1 MAKGKGKRSS
11 GATAVAPE
19 GGVNDS
25 NTGADAVPQFEES
38 AFAGLRQ
45 KIEQRLKNQNAA
57 KQKPKNNKKAAPNDT
72 PNKNNEAPPKP
83 DTRRADTDKNNKGK
97 KRDRNGEVIAR
108 EDKNASGKE
117 KSSKSKEADQS
128 DALRQEILAL
138 GGTEEDYNMLAGVDS
153 ESEVED
159 AKNTSKGSGSKSE
172 EDALR
177 KELSGILA
185 AAGQVVPDDIA
196 DDEEDEAGQDED
208 DEEVEDDNE
217 EEDEDMEDDEA
228 DIDAGDDNDSGEEDQ
243 ESSDEDVPPTP
254 VAKETKKEKA
264 KVSAE
269 PPLPKEYSKLTVPP
283 RSDWFMT
290 ELPSISAKHANTLP
304 KHLIDRVHTYAVSLL
319 EEESNMYS
327 EAQKTLASSSH
338 KFYTTIMSTGTLS
351 DKISALTL
359 AIQESPVHNTKSL
372 ENLIALGKKRSRAQA
387 VEVLRTLKDMFAQ
400 GTLLPNDRRLRSFAN
415 QPSLMA
421 AFQGAGSKWSE
432 GDALPN
438 GLQKRHLIVWAFE
451 NFVKEQYFEVLKILE
466 VWCNDEI
473 EFSRSRAVSY
483 VYELLKEKPEQETNL
498 LRLLVNKLGD
508 TAKKI
513 ASRASYLLLQ
523 LEQAHPLMKPTI
535 IKAVEEVLFRPG
547 QSQHAKYYAI
557 ITLNQTVLSTRE
569 EQVAAQLLDIYF
581 ALFVAFLKPTKKNKP
596 SKKHGKN
603 GKLNR
608 KAQKALKEEEKGQAQ
623 HEEMQEKL
631 TSGVLTGV
639 NRAYPFTSSDSE
651 RLAKHVDTL
660 FRITHSS
667 NFNTSIQALM
677 LIQQLTS
684 SHQIAA
690 DRFYRT
696 LYESLLDP
704 RLATSSKQA
713 LYLNLLF
720 KALKSDVNA
729 RRVKAFVKRIIQVL
743 GLHQPAFICGVMYL
757 IRELEKTFSSLNSL
771 YDQPEDN
778 ESDEEEVFRDV
789 PDEDD
794 EAQEQPE
801 AQPKKPSSRYDP
813 RKRDPEHSNAD
824 KTCLW
829 ELVTALFVTFP
840 SVRFGQCGSA
850 VRTQDYERKA
860 GYDDTHIDALPRP
873 LCLQDAEGSAATR
886 GASIMQPLAGS
897 DAQDRLVSGIKQ
909 TQDVPLNSEAF
920 WKKTSDEV
928 AAEDVFFHEYFNRV
942 EKDKDKSRK
951 KAKDPVEHAEEDGEL
966 SDAESEIW
974 KALVDSK
981 PEVEGADSD
990 DDLDLDDLESA
1001 YDQDEDEEAEESGD
1015 EGVIFNDE
1023 SDVDMDDFEEE
1034 ASEKPATK
1042 SKAKKA
1048 EDTFDEDDD
1057 FNMDVSDDE
1066 AFLDSDEDLPS
1077 DVELGGGVELPKEDD
1092 KSDQKKKK
1100 RKLKHLPTFASA
1112 DDYAALLAGED
1123 EGM

>member
-1 MAKGKGKRSS
+1 
-11 GATAVAPE
+11 
-19 GGVNDS
+19 
-25 NTGADAVPQFEES
+25 
-38 AFAGLRQ
+38 
-45 KIEQRLKNQNAA
+45 
-57 KQKPKNNKKAAPNDT
+57 
-72 PNKNNEAPPKP
+72 
-83 DTRRADTDKNNKGK
+83 
-97 KRDRNGEVIAR
+97 
-108 EDKNASGKE
+108 
-117 KSSKSKEADQS
+117 
-128 DALRQEILAL
+128 
-138 GGTEEDYNMLAGVDS
+138 
-153 ESEVED
+153 
-159 AKNTSKGSGSKSE
+159 
-172 EDALR
+172 
-177 KELSGILA
+177 
-185 AAGQVVPDDIA
+185 
-196 DDEEDEAGQDED
+196 
-208 DEEVEDDNE
+208 
-217 EEDEDMEDDEA
+217 
-228 DIDAGDDNDSGEEDQ
+228 
-243 ESSDEDVPPTP
+243 
-254 VAKETKKEKA
+254 
-264 KVSAE
+264 
-269 PPLPKEYSKLTVPP
+269 
-283 RSDWFMT
+283 MT
-290 ELPSISAKHANTLP
+290 ELPSISAKHANALP
-304 KHLIDRVHTYAVSLL
+304 RHLVDRVYNYAVSLL
-319 EEESNMYS
+319 EEESNMYA

-372 ENLIALGKKRSRAQA
+372 ENLLALGKKRSRAQA

-451 NFVKEQYFEVLKILE
+451 HFLKEQYFEVLKILE

-557 ITLNQTVLSTRE
+557 ITLNQTVLSTKE

-581 ALFVAFLKPTKKNKP
+581 ALFVAFLKPTKNKFQ
-596 SKKHGKN
+596 SGKKHGKN

-608 KAQKALKEEEKGQAQ
+608 KAQKAQKEAEKGQAQ

-639 NRAYPFTSSDSE
+639 NRAYPFTNSDSE
-651 RLAKHVDTL
+651 RLSKHVDTL

-720 KALKSDVNA
+720 KALKNDVNA

-794 EAQEQPE
+794 ETQEQPE

-829 ELVTALFVTFP
+829 ELLPYLSHFHP
-840 SVRFGQCGSA
+840 SVSVNAAQLLEHKTMSGKPDMTIHTLMHFLDRF
-850 VRTQDYERKA
+850 VYKTPKA
-860 GYDDTHIDALPRP
+860 
-873 LCLQDAEGSAATR
+873 SAATR

-897 DAQDRLVSGIKQ
+897 DAQDRLVSGTKQ
-909 TQDVPLNSEAF
+909 TQELPLNSEAF
-920 WKKTSDEV
+920 WKKKSDEV

-951 KAKDPVEHAEEDGEL
+951 KAKDPVEHAEEDAEL

-1001 YDQDEDEEAEESGD
+1001 YDQDEDEEAEQSGD

-1034 ASEKPATK
+1034 ASETEKPATK
-1042 SKAKKA
+1042 PKAKKA

-1057 FNMDVSDDE
+1057 FDMDVSDDE

-1092 KSDQKKKK
+1092 KPDQKKKR
-1100 RKLKHLPTFASA
+1100 RKLKHLPTFASV